1 MDSSSVPFPTHPT
14 SNVTLLTYQ
23 SLTSLP
29 FLPSFTNNSPSTD
42 SDGDS
47 TNTVF
52 HTISQFKFSDVESP
66 EEFQNSETRP
76 STLSQP
82 PFRPLHTP
90 TPDEPSSTPFS
101 YTDATPIL
109 FPMASDQIDPPSSVN
124 EKLEIDLD
132 NFITVQQQLQNPHT
146 FTIHHLSQS
155 IFSSE
160 SSNPASTTEESQAN
174 RVFKRKHPNAQMH
187 HQLDCV
193 PFQPLHINSKKNF
206 LQICLPFFLQYTHFQ
221 TTDND
226 QRNYVDEYSLVP
238 TISWKLYYHF
248 TNPLTLPLH
257 NNPEDNVKCQAR
269 SHHLT
274 TALYENHSQP

>member
-23 SLTSLP
+23 SLNSLP
-29 FLPSFTNNSPSTD
+29 LLPSFTKNSPSTD

-66 EEFQNSETRP
+66 EEFQNSETSP

-90 TPDEPSSTPFS
+90 TPDEPSPTPSS

-109 FPMASDQIDPPSSVN
+109 FPMAGDQTDPPSSVN
-124 EKLEIDLD
+124 EKLENYLD
-132 NFITVQQQLQNPHT
+132 NFLTSQQQLQNRNT

-155 IFSSE
+155 FLSSE
-160 SSNPASTTEESQAN
+160 YSNPASTIEESQAH
-174 RVFKRKHPNAQMH
+174 RVFKRKNPNAQML
-187 HQLDCV
+187 HQLDCAT
-193 PFQPLHINSKKNF
+193 NF
-206 LQICLPFFLQYTHFQ
+206 
-221 TTDND
+221 
-226 QRNYVDEYSLVP
+226 
-238 TISWKLYYHF
+238 
-248 TNPLTLPLH
+248 
-257 NNPEDNVKCQAR
+257 
-269 SHHLT
+269 
-274 TALYENHSQP
+274 NHSIQTLKKFFYKFACHSFYSILIFRPRTTTNEITLTNIAYFPQSHKNYTTT